1 MNESTEDHGHGSS
14 QPFDKAINNQP
25 IIASKDSTL
34 ESTPPLSKSTDP
46 SGHST
51 RKEAPQVRKR
61 GVPSSTPTNEKSS
74 GPKLTADTAT
84 SQPRGRG
91 VGRPKLHASNSYS
104 GPTSSTSST
113 KPYPTPN
120 VNANRPVNE
129 IIPKVWIIANFAV
142 PVAQQIAAEAL
153 KKGDRVVL
161 GCGSGG
167 SLGQETTKKA
177 ETLRLQA
184 PDKCLVV
191 ELDIR

>member
-14 QPFDKAINNQP
+14 QPLTRLSTTSLLSHPKTRLWNQRP
-25 IIASKDSTL
+25 FIKIYR
-34 ESTPPLSKSTDP
+34 P

-153 KKGDRVVL
+153 KRAIEW
-161 GCGSGG
+161 C
-167 SLGQETTKKA
+167 
-177 ETLRLQA
+177 
-184 PDKCLVV
+184 
-191 ELDIR
+191 